1 MFVYLLRHGIA
12 EDFAAGGDAARRLT
26 REGRDRLAAAA
37 PTWRRCVQQLD
48 RVYTSP
54 LIRAAETAAELVA
67 AVDHSDPIVEL
78 PGLVP
83 EADPRLAAEI
93 LLADVRA
100 GCHAV
105 AMVGHEPH
113 LGSLLGTLLHC
124 QASIPFKRGMLVGVE
139 LSSAAA
145 AFGRL
150 VLCLSTKHA
159 ARADGRR

>member
-12 EDFAAGGDAARRLT
+12 EDSATGGDNARRLT

-48 RVYTSP
+48 RVYASP
-54 LIRAAETAAELVA
+54 LLRAAETAAELAA
-67 AVDHSDPIVEL
+67 AVDHTDAIVEL

-83 EADPRLAAEI
+83 EADPRLAADV
-93 LLADVRA
+93 LLADLRD
-100 GCHAV
+100 GCRAV

-113 LGSLLGTLLHC
+113 LGSLLGTLLHS
-124 QASIPFKRGMLVGVE
+124 QAPIPFKRGMLVGVE
-139 LSSAAA
+139 LSSTAAV
-145 AFGRL
+145 FGRL